1 MVNVNDETFTS
12 LLAFWLR
19 AECSSSRGCFWGHL
33 VTRPIDVGCVHCGL
47 AKGILPYVQAATE
60 KMEMAASYVL
70 SCTGGKMGLQKC
82 VHPLMALI
90 KKKNTLTHCDLMERR
105 IKGIPKQRLGR
116 GVFFVFSPFFCLLLQ
131 NVVNH

>member
-1 MVNVNDETFTS
+1 MNVNDETFTS

-70 SCTGGKMGLQKC
+70 SCTGGKNGAPEMCASTNGFN
-82 VHPLMALI
+82 
-90 KKKNTLTHCDLMERR
+90 KKKEHTDSL
-105 IKGIPKQRLGR
+105 
-116 GVFFVFSPFFCLLLQ
+116 
-131 NVVNH
+131 